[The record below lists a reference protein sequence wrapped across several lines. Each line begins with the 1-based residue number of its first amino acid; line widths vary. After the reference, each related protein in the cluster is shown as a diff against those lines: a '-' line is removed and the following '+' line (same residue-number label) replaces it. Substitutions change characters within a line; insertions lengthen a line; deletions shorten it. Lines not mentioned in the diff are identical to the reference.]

1 MMTSD
6 NKIRNE
12 KRQHNIN
19 REAAKLLAKLIYIY
33 IYEYTRIAKTSPT
46 DRSSMIEQADFTY
59 SKGNLIKEK
68 SKQIP
73 P

>member
-1 MMTSD
+1 MYVYIYKYIHLYIYTY
-6 NKIRNE
+6 
-12 KRQHNIN
+12 
-19 REAAKLLAKLIYIY
+19 IYIY
-33 IYEYTRIAKTSPT
+33 IYIYNEYTRIAKTSPT